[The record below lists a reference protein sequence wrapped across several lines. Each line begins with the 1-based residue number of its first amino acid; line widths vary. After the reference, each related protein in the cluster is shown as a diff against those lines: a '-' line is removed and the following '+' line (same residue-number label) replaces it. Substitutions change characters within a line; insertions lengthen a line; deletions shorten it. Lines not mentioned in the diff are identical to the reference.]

1 MKKPIV
7 IIRIILGCL
16 CIFFAFYAIF
26 TIGFYNS
33 KSGFNYGSLII
44 FSGFLFSGILALIK
58 RNEPFEMRRLWML
71 LWAVLV
77 AGFAILIVTVINKH
91 KEIEKINKIEQST
104 PLNK

>member
-7 IIRIILGCL
+7 IIRIILACL
-16 CIFFAFYAIF
+16 CIFFAFKSLF

-33 KSGFNYGSLII
+33 ISGFNYRSLLI
-44 FSGFLFSGILALIK
+44 FAGFLFAGILALIK

-77 AGFAILIVTVINKH
+77 AGFAILIVTVISKH
-91 KEIEKINKIEQST
+91 KEIEKINKIEQSNH
-104 PLNK
+104 LNK